1 MLLAILAYYALLL
14 AVVFREPW
22 LILLVAAGTCA
33 GVYVGAI
40 PGL

>member
-1 MLLAILAYYALLL
+1 MLLAILAYCALLL
-14 AVVFREPW
+14 AVAFREPW

-40 PGL
+40 PDL

>member
-1 MLLAILAYYALLL
+1 MV
-14 AVVFREPW
+14 VVFREPW
-22 LILLVAAGTCA
+22 LILLVAADTCA